1 MIDVEKKVFK
11 IVRDGIKMEYPNI
24 RVYSEYTRTP
34 KVFPCIM
41 VEEIDTQTYLKSQD
55 TNSVENHI
63 IVSYQVDI
71 YDDGENKKSSVKAIA
86 STINDLFIGLK
97 FSRVFGNKISN
108 EDDDNIYRYTMRFTA
123 VIGSDDYVYSI

>member
-11 IVRDGIKMEYPNI
+11 IVRDGIKTGYPNI
-24 RVYSEYTRTP
+24 RVYSEYIRTP

-71 YDDGENKKSSVKAIA
+71 YDNGENKKSSVKAIA

-123 VIGSDDYVYSI
+123 VISSDYYVYSI

>member
-11 IVRDGIKMEYPNI
+11 IVRDGIKTGYPNI
-24 RVYSEYTRTP
+24 RVYSEYIRTP

>member
-11 IVRDGIKMEYPNI
+11 IVRDGIKTEYPNI
-24 RVYSEYTRTP
+24 RVYSEYTRTT
-34 KVFPCIM
+34 KVFPYIM

-108 EDDDNIYRYTMRFTA
+108 ENDDNIYRYTMRFTA

>member
-1 MIDVEKKVFK
+1 MIDVEKKVLK
-11 IVRDGIKMEYPNI
+11 IVRDGIKTEYPNI

-97 FSRVFGNKISN
+97 F
-108 EDDDNIYRYTMRFTA
+108 TMLRIQLLLLRLIVVS
-123 VIGSDDYVYSI
+123 VIAIRLFLFY

>member
-1 MIDVEKKVFK
+1 MIF
-11 IVRDGIKMEYPNI
+11 
-24 RVYSEYTRTP
+24 
-34 KVFPCIM
+34 
-41 VEEIDTQTYLKSQD
+41 
-55 TNSVENHI
+55 
-63 IVSYQVDI
+63 
-71 YDDGENKKSSVKAIA
+71 YDDGENKSPVKAIA